1 LTGYDI
7 GERINQQM
15 IYNFS
20 DSFVALI
27 FILFSINISKKTKR
41 EVEWL
46 YLMVI
51 LFVLFDRNHTF
62 ENVCIFQVIH
72 FGK

>member
-27 FILFSINISKKTKR
+27 FILFSINISEKTKR
-41 EVEWL
+41 EVE
-46 YLMVI
+46 
-51 LFVLFDRNHTF
+51 
-62 ENVCIFQVIH
+62 
-72 FGK
+72 